1 MVGELIGNFRVIAPL
16 GKGGMGEVWLAEHKD
31 IKTRVAIKLL
41 QPQVSADEQQVER
54 FFNEGVAVSK
64 IRHPGIVRIS
74 DYGRHEGRAYL
85 VMELLEGEPLSRR
98 VRRAGRLPVERVC
111 DIARQIAGV
120 LEATHAAGIIHRD
133 LKPDNVFVVP
143 DAELP
148 SGERVKVLDFGIA
161 KLTHSAIDITGT
173 ANAMGTPAYMSPEQW
188 RASGKVD
195 GRADVYSLGCLAFE
209 LATGKPPF
217 VCASVGDAC
226 DKHLHAPPPSAR
238 ALVPELPAAL
248 DNLLAQLLA
257 KRPED
262 RPDIAAVKA
271 AFAGFGAPSPSGSLT
286 MPAIATPA
294 VGSEPPPA
302 RIAAETVTTMSG
314 SAAQATVPPT
324 AVRARRPY
332 VAMWLAGAALIAVGA
347 VVIALRSTGEDVD
360 RPVAAS
366 PSIHLHVITNPP
378 NAEVRVDTGALG
390 PDHVLVVAPDRANK
404 HSVEVAA
411 AGYVPE
417 THWVALDEDLT
428 LQVDL
433 KPVPVEKPSLIPPTT
448 PPATA
453 AKPPKPPAPLVPT
466 VTEPPKG
473 APRPPGPIITTYDER

>member
-41 QPQVSADEQQVER
+41 QPQVSADEQLVER

-64 IRHPGIVRIS
+64 IRHAGIVRIS
-74 DYGRHEGRAYL
+74 DYGRHDGRAYL

-98 VRRAGRLPVERVC
+98 VRRTGRLPVDRTC

-133 LKPDNVFVVP
+133 LKPDNVFIVA

-148 SGERVKVLDFGIA
+148 NGERVKVLDFGIA
-161 KLTHSAIDITGT
+161 KLTNSAIDITGT

-195 GRADVYSLGCLAFE
+195 GRADVYSLGCLVFE
-209 LATGKPPF
+209 LATGRPPF
-217 VCASVGDAC
+217 VCESVADAC

-248 DNLLAQLLA
+248 DNLLARLLA

-262 RPDIAAVKA
+262 RPDIRAVKA

-286 MPAIATPA
+286 MPAMATPVPVSA
-294 VGSEPPPA
+294 GA
-302 RIAAETVTTMSG
+302 QTVTTMSG
-314 SAAQATVPPT
+314 SAAEMSIPPT
-324 AVRARRPY
+324 AAPARRPY
-332 VAMWLAGAALIAVGA
+332 LAMWLAAAAAIAAGV
-347 VVIALRSTGEDVD
+347 VVIALRWTGDDVA
-360 RPVAAS
+360 RPVAAPTVRLRVVTH
-366 PSIHLHVITNPP
+366 PSNADVSVSGAVI
-378 NAEVRVDTGALG
+378 GS
-390 PDHVLVVAPDRANK
+390 DHVLVTDPETAARL
-404 HSVEVAA
+404 VEVAA
-411 AGYVPE
+411 PGYVE
-417 THWVALDEDLT
+417 EKHWVTLSEDLT

-433 KPVPVEKPSLIPPTT
+433 KPVPVEPPPPAAPARPAKAPAPAATPVAAPVKPTAT
-448 PPATA
+448 PPG
-453 AKPPKPPAPLVPT
+453 KLFPA
-466 VTEPPKG
+466 
-473 APRPPGPIITTYDER
+473 YDTQ